1 VHTDVLLPFLSSQFL
16 LFPALPI
23 LSIALSLFSRTGR
36 TTRATDSSSSW
47 RRCMLQSAPPSSS
60 SGCHRP
66 TARSSC
72 TPSFTVLL
80 VVSERSPTNLLPL
93 VSAGNWERAADRTT
107 TKIRGLTDRAR
118 SGGPDAGRTAL
129 GGRKEIRLDF
139 FGKATLF
146 CVLGNLSPCVCRGR
160 TRDGEKRD
168 KISV

>member
-36 TTRATDSSSSW
+36 TARATDSSSSW

-72 TPSFTVLL
+72 TLSFTVLL

-107 TKIRGLTDRAR
+107 TKIRGLTDRAGAR
-118 SGGPDAGRTAL
+118 GQEGDTARFFWKSDALLR
-129 GGRKEIRLDF
+129 
-139 FGKATLF
+139 FGKS
-146 CVLGNLSPCVCRGR
+146 VSVCLPRPNA
-160 TRDGEKRD
+160 
-168 KISV
+168 